1 LSPGSRVVA
10 DYLRASGLL
19 DDLAALG
26 FDLTGFGCMTCIG
39 NSGQLESHVQAFC
52 KEGLRGVVVQ
62 SGNRNFEGRVNPSV
76 GAGYLAS
83 PALIIAYA
91 IAGTI
96 DIDIEHAPLG
106 QDQTGKD
113 VLLRDLMPSDD
124 EVKSLI
130 AQFVTPDLFQSRK
143 QTLWDGTPHWQTLN
157 AQRSTRF
164 CWEPKSTYIRR
175 PQYLSAIQPEPAASL
190 AIRDARVL
198 LVLGDN
204 VTTDHI
210 SPAGAIPP
218 DSLAGR
224 YLIEQ
229 GESPFDLNQYSTRR
243 SNHEVMLRGAFTNR
257 AVVNQMLGPKQ
268 PGKGAWAY
276 TADRWTTLPVYEAA
290 LTYAAQGIPLVIV
303 AGRNYGAGSS
313 RDWAAKVQAL
323 LGVKAVIAYSF
334 ERIHRSNLIGMG
346 VFPME
351 FASAEGLGEQ
361 IPTGQELLSFEGLDA
376 IKVGT
381 NSITLYISDRVI
393 PLGLRIDSRQ
403 ELEYLRNGGIL
414 PFVIRR
420 VLSGKKENKRAMRR

>member
-1 LSPGSRVVA
+1 
-10 DYLRASGLL
+10 
-19 DDLAALG
+19 
-26 FDLTGFGCMTCIG
+26 
-39 NSGQLESHVQAFC
+39 
-52 KEGLRGVVVQ
+52 
-62 SGNRNFEGRVNPSV
+62 
-76 GAGYLAS
+76 
-83 PALIIAYA
+83 
-91 IAGTI
+91 
-96 DIDIEHAPLG
+96 
-106 QDQTGKD
+106 
-113 VLLRDLMPSDD
+113 MPSDN
-124 EVKSLI
+124 EVRSLI

-164 CWEPKSTYIRR
+164 CWEPQSTYIRR
-175 PQYLSAIQPEPAASL
+175 PQYLGAIQPEPAASL
-190 AIRDARVL
+190 AIGYARIL

-218 DSLAGR
+218 DSIAGR

-257 AVVNQMLGPKQ
+257 AVVNLMLGPKQ

-276 TADRWTTLPVYEAA
+276 TADRWATLPVYEAA

-323 LGVKAVIAYSF
+323 LGVKAVIARSF